1 MKKLIKYAKT
11 DTSKKWV
18 NIRDLEDYTQM
29 ILDQC
34 ILAIETANASS
45 AGTSY
50 DQGLVSRTVFQSINA
65 IKQLALEE

>member
-1 MKKLIKYAKT
+1 MKKLIEQAKT

-18 NIRDLEDYTQM
+18 NVRDLEQYTQM

-34 ILAIETANASS
+34 ILAIETANTAS

-50 DQGLVSRTVFQSINA
+50 DQGLIGRSVAKSIDA
-65 IKQLALEE
+65 INKLKD